1 MEMDVKAYIESGIL
15 EQFALGDVS
24 DQERREVE
32 CMSKIYPEIKAAVEV
47 AELDL
52 EMLAQAGAVKAP
64 SGLKASIMADLAH
77 QSQLPPDTENLSEP
91 TEVKSSTVPFKS
103 TSNWPVV
110 WAAAASITLLLAFW
124 QYVERD
130 NAETE
135 LAAAKEEQE
144 QLLANNEYLRGEVEY
159 LTEDVQ
165 ETFDP
170 SFQKIVLESTKSE
183 DSGGVSVLW
192 QKESGK
198 VKINLASLPD
208 LPTDK
213 QYQLWVLKDGVPSDM
228 GVLPKDFQDVYLAD
242 AQTNDGDAFAITI
255 EPLGGLENPTLDQ
268 LVYLG
273 TV

>member
-1 MEMDVKAYIESGIL
+1 MDVKAYIESGIL

-32 CMSKIYPEIKAAVEV
+32 CMSKIYPEIKAAVEE

-64 SGLKASIMADLAH
+64 SSLKASVMAELANH
-77 QSQLPPDTENLSEP
+77 NQLPADAENESASISQEASI
-91 TEVKSSTVPFKS
+91 TPFKPTS
-103 TSNWPVV
+103 TWPVV
-110 WAAAASITLLLAFW
+110 WAVAASVTLLLAFW
-124 QYVERD
+124 QFVERE

-144 QLLANNEYLRGEVEY
+144 QLLANNEYLRGEVEF

-165 ETFDP
+165 DTFDP
-170 SFQKIVLESTKSE
+170 SFQKIVLESTKAEGSN
-183 DSGGVSVLW
+183 GVSVLW

-198 VKINLASLPD
+198 VKINLASLPE

>member
-1 MEMDVKAYIESGIL
+1 MDVKAYIESGIL

-24 DQERREVE
+24 EQERQEIE
-32 CMSKIYPEIKAAVEV
+32 CLSKIYPEIKAALEG

-64 SGLKASIMADLAH
+64 SGIKASIMAELSNHD
-77 QSQLPPDTENLSEP
+77 QLPPSAEEKSTRVEE
-91 TEVKSSTVPFKS
+91 EVVAVPFKS
-103 TSNWPVV
+103 SSTWPVV

-124 QYVERD
+124 QFVERG

-159 LTEDVQ
+159 LSEDVQ
-165 ETFDP
+165 DTFDP
-170 SFQKIVLESTKSE
+170 SFKKIVLESTKVEGST
-183 DSGGVSVLW
+183 GVSVLW

-198 VKINLASLPD
+198 VKINLASLPE

-242 AQTNDGDAFAITI
+242 SQTNDGDAFAITI